1 MCVCVLGVCWGAGVC
16 TCGVYVCVGV
26 VCGGCWRG
34 LIHSF
39 YQNLKKVFLILKK
52 MIRTVASK
60 INTQLVYLLV
70 S

>member
-1 MCVCVLGVCWGAGVC
+1 MCVCVLGAGVC

-26 VCGGCWRG
+26 VCVWGCWRG

-60 INTQLVYLLV
+60 INTQLVDLLV